1 MATRRIAVAMSGGV
15 DSSVAALRLVKQ
27 GEDVFGVMLR
37 LWSAGPEL
45 ENRCCSP
52 RDVSNAKSI
61 AADLGI
67 PFYVLDVKER
77 FKEQVVDTFLD
88 GYANGITPNPCI
100 ACNRNIRWGWLFE
113 RVLAMGATHMATGH
127 YARVVRHGEH
137 FTLQRAVDLQKDQS
151 YVLHVLSQEQ
161 LSRALFPI
169 GDLQKNEVRAYA
181 ENNELTVA
189 HRADSQDLC
198 FLGSMDYREFLR
210 KEQLPLMQPGPI
222 IDRSG
227 DQIGV
232 HAGLAAYT
240 IGQRKGIGISADEPY
255 YVIQKDLHQNALIVG
270 HRQEL
275 GRDSFSVGHV
285 NWIQGTWPAEDELL
299 VQVRYKAKPVAAK
312 INRNPSD
319 HVDVHLFERLDDVTP
334 GQWAVFYDGDI
345 CIGGGMILP

>member
-1 MATRRIAVAMSGGV
+1 MARRRVAVAMSGGV
-15 DSSVAALRLVKQ
+15 DSSVAALRLVNQ

-52 RDVSNAKSI
+52 RGVSNAKSI
-61 AADLGI
+61 AAKLGI
-67 PFYVLDVKER
+67 PFYVLDVKEL
-77 FKEQVVDTFLD
+77 FKEQVVDGFLD

-127 YARVVRHGEH
+127 YARVTSHGERFEIH
-137 FTLQRAVDLQKDQS
+137 RAVDPNKDQS
-151 YVLHVLSQEQ
+151 YVLHVLTQKQ
-161 LSRALFPI
+161 LSKALFPI
-169 GDLQKNEVRAYA
+169 GDLRKDEVRAYA
-181 ENNELTVA
+181 QEQQLTVA
-189 HRADSQDLC
+189 QRPDSQDLC

-210 KEQLPLMQPGPI
+210 QQQLTLMQSGPI

-240 IGQRKGIGISADEPY
+240 IGQRKGIGISADKPY
-255 YVIQKDLHQNALIVG
+255 YVLQKDVPRNTLIVG
-270 HRQEL
+270 HREEL
-275 GRDSFSVGHV
+275 GKETFRVGHV
-285 NWIQGTWPAEDELL
+285 NWIEGTWPSQVEFL
-299 VQVRYKAKPVAAK
+299 VQVRYKAKPVGARIK
-312 INRNPSD
+312 KRSSNE
-319 HVDVHLFERLDDVTP
+319 VEVHISEPLKDVTP

-345 CIGGGMILP
+345 CMGGGMILQ